1 MKNYNLNHL
10 LKNIKNGYFIQIGAN
25 DGVSNDEFGLKDILK
40 NEDHTAILIEPIE
53 SYYLELINNYKNF
66 KSKLYFENIAITE
79 KKEIKSL
86 SLNKQDSS
94 FVRLHDGDKI
104 EVNCNTIKYIFNK
117 YNIKKINGLFIDV
130 EGYEFNILN
139 SLFSFKHPQIDFI
152 RYEFW
157 WVENK
162 EELDNLLINNGY
174 SIFQD
179 EYSYADKIAIHNSI
193 LN

>member
-1 MKNYNLNHL
+1 MKSYNLSHL
-10 LKNIKNGYFIQIGAN
+10 LSKIKNGYFIQIGAN
-25 DGVSNDEFGLKDILK
+25 DGVSNDEFGLKDILE
-40 NEDHTAILIEPIE
+40 NELHTAILIEPIE

-79 KKEIKSL
+79 KKEIKLL
-86 SLNKQDSS
+86 SLNGQDSS
-94 FVRLHDGDKI
+94 FIKPWDGNKI
-104 EVNCNTIKYIFNK
+104 EVNCNTIKFIFDK

-139 SLFSFKHPQIDFI
+139 SLFSFEYPPIDFI
-152 RYEFW
+152 RYEFYW
-157 WVENK
+157 SENK
-162 EELDNLLINNGY
+162 LQLDNLLINNGY

>member
-86 SLNKQDSS
+86 SLNRQDSS

>member
-40 NEDHTAILIEPIE
+40 NEDHTAILIEPIK

-79 KKEIKSL
+79 KKEIKLL
-86 SLNKQDSS
+86 SLNGQDSS
-94 FVRLHDGDKI
+94 FVRPHDGDKI
-104 EVNCNTIKYIFNK
+104 EVNCDTIESIFSK

-139 SLFSFKHPQIDFI
+139 SLFSSKHPTIDFI

-157 WVENK
+157 WSNDK
-162 EELDNLLINNGY
+162 GKLDDLLINNGY
-174 SIFQD
+174 SVFQD
-179 EYSYADKIAIHNSI
+179 EHSYADKIAIHNSI

>member
-1 MKNYNLNHL
+1 MKSYNLNSL
-10 LKNIKNGYFIQIGAN
+10 LSQINNGYFIQIGAN
-25 DGVSNDEFGLKDILK
+25 DGVSNDEFGLKDLLQ
-40 NEDHTAILIEPIE
+40 NESHTAILIEPIQ
-53 SYYLELINNYKNF
+53 SYYLQLINNYKNF

-79 KKEIKSL
+79 KQETKFL
-86 SLNKQDSS
+86 SLNGQDSS

-104 EVNCNTIKYIFNK
+104 EVNCDTIKSIFNK